1 MPGGSLSGFW
11 VATPQRR
18 VEEKHRVRPR
28 ARRSNPRVWPPA
40 GARGCLGL
48 CTPEVL
54 IRGGGQSPPS
64 VSTQAAVSRGKH
76 QCVFLPD
83 F

>member
-1 MPGGSLSGFW
+1 MLVPGGSLSGFW

-54 IRGGGQSPPS
+54 IRGGGAVTTVGVHSGGSEPWQTPVRFPS
-64 VSTQAAVSRGKH
+64 
-76 QCVFLPD
+76 
-83 F
+83 